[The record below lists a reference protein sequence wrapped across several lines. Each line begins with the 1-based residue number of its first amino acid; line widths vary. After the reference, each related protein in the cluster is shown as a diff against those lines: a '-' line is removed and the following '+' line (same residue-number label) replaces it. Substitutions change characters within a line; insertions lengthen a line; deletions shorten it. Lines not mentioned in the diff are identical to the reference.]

1 MCYKYYKNKICE
13 QIKLECD
20 GHHLEND
27 DKIVSGKVIKI
38 KLCKNCW
45 RIFTNFVNEFN
56 LSLIVKQLNHYGPL
70 FQNY

>member
-1 MCYKYYKNKICE
+1 MCDNCNKNKIR
-13 QIKLECD
+13 QIIRIECD
-20 GHHLEND
+20 GHHLEKN

-45 RIFTNFVNEFN
+45 IIFTNFVNEFK